1 MSYQF
6 YKNNKIINSTFYPN
20 EKFDF
25 IYMDNN
31 LNKIPGI
38 VKYYQDLN
46 ITFDTLNN
54 KLKEL
59 YINENVFELCIY
71 ILYTGSS
78 NVTLSVNDITA
89 DYVTISNKN
98 IYSFNKYI
106 NTIVNSINISG
117 TGNITHV
124 FCYGKIIK

>member
-38 VKYYQDLN
+38 VKYYQDFN
-46 ITFDTLNN
+46 ITFDTLND

-71 ILYTGSS
+71 ILYTGNS
-78 NVTLSVNDITA
+78 N
-89 DYVTISNKN
+89 VTISNKN

-124 FCYGKIIK
+124 FCYGKI

>member
-25 IYMDNN
+25 IYIDNN
-31 LNKIPGI
+31 LNKIPGV
-38 VKYYQDLN
+38 VKYYQDFN
-46 ITFDTLNN
+46 ITFDTLND

-59 YINENVFELCIY
+59 YINENVFELYIY
-71 ILYTGSS
+71 ILYTGNS
-78 NVTLSVNDITA
+78 NVTLSGNDITD
-89 DYVTISNKN
+89 DYVTMSNKY
-98 IYSFNKYI
+98 IYAFNKYI